1 MNIDDTKK
9 EAETI
14 QSYLDIIVSND
25 PEEMVER
32 ISNLMSYMSR
42 SGQML
47 AQVKKDLRS
56 KKTLEISK
64 TIIKIAKAS
73 HLSATVQNALLDS
86 ICEDESFLVDW
97 IERINRGCV
106 HQIDGLRSLLSYEKE
121 EMRLTKTGY

>member
-1 MNIDDTKK
+1 MNINDTRK

-14 QSYLDIIVSND
+14 QNYLDITVSNI

-32 ISNLMSYMSR
+32 ISTLMSYMSR
-42 SGQML
+42 SGSML
-47 AQVKKDLRS
+47 ALAKKDLRA

-86 ICEDESFLVDW
+86 ICEEESFLVDW